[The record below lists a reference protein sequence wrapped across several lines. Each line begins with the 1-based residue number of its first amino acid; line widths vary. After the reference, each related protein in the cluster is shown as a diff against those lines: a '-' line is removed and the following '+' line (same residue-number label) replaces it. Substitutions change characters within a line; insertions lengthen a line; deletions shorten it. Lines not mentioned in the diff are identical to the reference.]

1 MILRMKKVLK
11 EQRGLTLIEL
21 LAVVVILGIIA
32 AIAVPAIGNIIEG
45 QKEKTHKANAIMILD
60 AAKLYWLDNPGQTG
74 SKVTKK
80 ELLGGEDGKGK
91 KYLDNEPI
99 DPTKNTAYTTVEV
112 EYNNGNPMLTLD
124 DYYKG
129 KSRDEIVKSD
139 KTDKK

>member
-60 AAKLYWLDNPGQTG
+60 AAKLYWLDNPSQTG
-74 SKVTKK
+74 NKVTKK

-99 DPTKNTAYTTVEV
+99 DPTKNAAYTTVEV
-112 EYNNGNPMLTLD
+112 EYNDGNPKLTLD
-124 DYYKG
+124 EYYKE
-129 KSRDEIVKSD
+129 KLRDDIVKSD